1 MIFQIAMKDLKIVFR
16 DKKALAIMLVM
27 PAVIMFILGNALG
40 PMFEDSNP
48 IERFTVV
55 VVNKDEGILSQ
66 VLINDVFRKHG
77 SDVLNTF
84 LESDEDKANEML
96 KNKKV
101 SSVVI
106 IPEGFTRRF
115 FEGYDT
121 NIGVKTQADQ
131 QYKASIVKSLTEG
144 FCRQIFLYWAAASS
158 GVEVLSEVPKEERLN
173 THFMNKPS
181 TSKEEVLREVPKEE
195 SILGEKSEEFPPDLK
210 LVMFDMQQKTG
221 EGILEFYED
230 IESNGEGQ
238 EKHETVSG
246 MQYYSAAM
254 LVMFILFG
262 ASTGTKLMVEER
274 QSNTLGRLLTTG
286 VGKVSLAAGKFLG
299 LLLITFTQAMI
310 LIVFTRFSYGV
321 DWGRSID
328 GVVIITVC
336 AAFSG
341 SGLGMMIGSMAKTSS
356 GAEGLSQ
363 LFIQTFTIIGGGMM
377 PLYMMPGFLRVIA
390 KGTLNWWAVNGY
402 YDLMLGSGFTDILPC
417 CGVLVLMGVLYLGIG
432 VARFKTQVS

>member
-1 MIFQIAMKDLKIVFR
+1 VIFQIAIKDLKIVFR

-55 VVNKDEGILSQ
+55 VVNEDEGILSQ

-121 NIGVKTQADQ
+121 NIAVKTQADQ
-131 QYKASIVKSLTEG
+131 QYKASIVKSITDG
-144 FCRQIFLYWAAASS
+144 FCRQVFLYWAAASS
-158 GVEVLSEVPKEERLN
+158 GVEVLSEVPKEEG
-173 THFMNKPS
+173 
-181 TSKEEVLREVPKEE
+181 
-195 SILGEKSEEFPPDLK
+195 ILGEKSEEFPPDLNS
-210 LVMFDMQQKTG
+210 LMFDMQQKTG

-286 VGKVSLAAGKFLG
+286 VGKVSLVAGKFLG

>member
-1 MIFQIAMKDLKIVFR
+1 
-16 DKKALAIMLVM
+16 
-27 PAVIMFILGNALG
+27 
-40 PMFEDSNP
+40 MFEDSNP

-121 NIGVKTQADQ
+121 NIAVKTQADQ
-131 QYKASIVKSLTEG
+131 QYKASIVKSITDG
-144 FCRQIFLYWAAASS
+144 FCRQVFLYWAAASS
-158 GVEVLSEVPKEERLN
+158 GVEVLSEVPKEEG
-173 THFMNKPS
+173 
-181 TSKEEVLREVPKEE
+181 
-195 SILGEKSEEFPPDLK
+195 ILGEKSEEFPPDLNS
-210 LVMFDMQQKTG
+210 LMFDMQQKTG

-286 VGKVSLAAGKFLG
+286 VGKVSLVAGKFLG

>member
-158 GVEVLSEVPKEERLN
+158 GVEVLSEVPKEEG
-173 THFMNKPS
+173 
-181 TSKEEVLREVPKEE
+181 
-195 SILGEKSEEFPPDLK
+195 ILGEKSEEFPPDLNS
-210 LVMFDMQQKTG
+210 LMFDMQQKTG

-274 QSNTLGRLLTTG
+274 ESNTLGRLLTTG
-286 VGKVSLAAGKFLG
+286 AGKVSLITGKFLG

-310 LIVFTRFSYGV
+310 LIVFTRFAYGV
-321 DWGRSID
+321 DWGSSIA

-341 SGLGMMIGSMAKTSS
+341 SGLGMMIGSMARTSS

>member
-40 PMFEDSNP
+40 PLFEDSNP

-55 VVNKDEGILSQ
+55 VVNKDDGILSQ
-66 VLINDVFRKHG
+66 VLINDVFRKYG
-77 SDVLNTF
+77 SDMLNTF
-84 LESDEDKANEML
+84 IESDEDKANEML

-121 NIGVKTQADQ
+121 NIGIKTQADNQ
-131 QYKASIVKSLTEG
+131 FKANIVKSLTEG
-144 FCRQIFLYWAAASS
+144 FCRQVYLYWAAATS
-158 GVEVLSEVPKEERLN
+158 GVEVLSEVPKEES
-173 THFMNKPS
+173 F
-181 TSKEEVLREVPKEE
+181 
-195 SILGEKSEEFPPDLK
+195 LGEKSKEFPPDFMS
-210 LVMFDMQQKTG
+210 VMFDMQQKTG

-230 IESNGEGQ
+230 IKSYKEGH
-238 EKHETVSG
+238 EKPETVSG

-274 QSNTLGRLLTTG
+274 ESNTLGRLLTTG
-286 VGKVSLAAGKFLG
+286 AGKVSLITGKFLG

-310 LIVFTRFSYGV
+310 LIVFTRFAYGV
-321 DWGRSID
+321 DWGSSIA

-377 PLYMMPGFLRVIA
+377 PFYMMPEFIRVIA

-402 YDLMLGSGFTDILPC
+402 FDLMLGSGFTGILPSC
-417 CGVLVLMGVLYLGIG
+417 VVLVLMGVLYLGIG

>member
-262 ASTGTKLMVEER
+262 ASTGKSLWWKNAS
-274 QSNTLGRLLTTG
+274 QTL
-286 VGKVSLAAGKFLG
+286 S
-299 LLLITFTQAMI
+299 
-310 LIVFTRFSYGV
+310 
-321 DWGRSID
+321 
-328 GVVIITVC
+328 
-336 AAFSG
+336 
-341 SGLGMMIGSMAKTSS
+341 
-356 GAEGLSQ
+356 EG
-363 LFIQTFTIIGGGMM
+363 F
-377 PLYMMPGFLRVIA
+377 
-390 KGTLNWWAVNGY
+390 
-402 YDLMLGSGFTDILPC
+402 
-417 CGVLVLMGVLYLGIG
+417 
-432 VARFKTQVS
+432 

>member
-1 MIFQIAMKDLKIVFR
+1 MIFQIAIKDLKIVFR

-55 VVNKDEGILSQ
+55 VVNEDEGILSQ

-121 NIGVKTQADQ
+121 NIAVKTQADQ
-131 QYKASIVKSLTEG
+131 QYKASIVKSITDG
-144 FCRQIFLYWAAASS
+144 FCRQVFLYWAAASS
-158 GVEVLSEVPKEERLN
+158 GVEVLSEVPKEEG
-173 THFMNKPS
+173 
-181 TSKEEVLREVPKEE
+181 
-195 SILGEKSEEFPPDLK
+195 ILGEKSEEFPPDLNS
-210 LVMFDMQQKTG
+210 LMFDMQQKTG

-286 VGKVSLAAGKFLG
+286 VGKVSLVAGKFLG

>member
-158 GVEVLSEVPKEERLN
+158 GVEVLSEVPKEEG
-173 THFMNKPS
+173 
-181 TSKEEVLREVPKEE
+181 
-195 SILGEKSEEFPPDLK
+195 ILGEKSEEFPPDLNS
-210 LVMFDMQQKTG
+210 LMFDMQQKTG

-286 VGKVSLAAGKFLG
+286 VGKVSLVAGKFLG